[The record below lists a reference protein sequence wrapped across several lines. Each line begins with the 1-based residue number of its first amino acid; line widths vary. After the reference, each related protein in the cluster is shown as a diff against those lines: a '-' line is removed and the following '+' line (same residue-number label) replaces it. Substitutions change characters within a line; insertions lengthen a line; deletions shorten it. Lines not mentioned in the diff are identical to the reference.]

1 MTAASKKCEC
11 KKGTSYVCSKG
22 CSNYGTDGKSCKKN
36 SDCKIK
42 KKGRSDYENEYYYQ
56 KYMKY
61 KSKYQILK
69 NKLGGAAFTEMN
81 YNFIIRNIKTKDSRI
96 LDSDKKTVQY
106 IYFKNGY
113 DKLTDLRITDATRDA
128 IFQSG
133 KEQFKKFQAY
143 SKNKMVQ
150 SFYKKEKDKDKEL
163 TKIKSSAP
171 GYNKMKRHFNDFI
184 KHFKLK
190 TIPGQ
195 VPLLEVDSQ
204 IFGDFINLSTRDLN
218 KILDKFDEK
227 KYFGIEN
234 KKFLKL
240 DTRGLRNLNNNLA
253 KLKSEL
259 SDTSSDKFKEAYKKF
274 SEKIPGNPGEIKF
287 SKKRKVMYNGV
298 EYEIL
303 KLDEKINDDIKKIK
317 QEKKDAKKEGD
328 DKLEKFKADLES
340 DAAFVS
346 NLDLS
351 SLKVIEAGTRTSGTS
366 GSTGSVNTSAFT
378 SGAVSGTSKL
388 ESYVKLLKKI
398 KQAPLLALE
407 ARFIIMDLPSVAS
420 TLGVDDT
427 LNFTNLFNTHKKN
440 IKEIVKGL
448 VDENMINNSSDLDRL
463 VSENIISAADKNEI
477 LGTSSS
483 GASSTGTSG
492 ASTSGASTSGA
503 STSGA
508 STSGCPPCPTCPP
521 VTAGTGTGAG
531 AGTAGA
537 GAGAGTA
544 GACAG
549 TTALLA
555 NLANLAK
562 LQNTIN
568 GMSYDMENLTK
579 KMNKHKKNSRMY
591 LKLSLELAKHIEKSK
606 KYGFRLN

>member
-36 SDCKIK
+36 SDCKVK
-42 KKGRSDYENEYYYQ
+42 KNGRSDYENEYYYQ

-81 YNFIIRNIKTKDSRI
+81 YNFIIRNIKTKDTRI

-163 TKIKSSAP
+163 TKIKNSAP

-190 TIPGQ
+190 TKPGPI
-195 VPLLEVDSQ
+195 PLLEVDSQ
-204 IFGDFINLSTRDLN
+204 IFGDFINLPTRDLN

-240 DTRGLRNLNNNLA
+240 GSRGLSNLNDNLA
-253 KLKSEL
+253 NLKSEL

-287 SKKRKVMYNGV
+287 SKKRKVMYNDV

-351 SLKVIEAGTRTSGTS
+351 SLKVVKAGTRTSGAS
-366 GSTGSVNTSAFT
+366 SSTGSVNTSAFT
-378 SGAVSGTSKL
+378 SGATSGTKL
-388 ESYVKLLKKI
+388 ESYVKLLKQI
-398 KQAPLLALE
+398 KHAQLLALE

-483 GASSTGTSG
+483 TTGSTGSTGSSG
-492 ASTSGASTSGA
+492 ASTTGSIGISTA
-503 STSGA
+503 R
-508 STSGCPPCPTCPP
+508 CPPCPACPP
-521 VTAGTGTGAG
+521 VTIGTYSGSCSGTVAS
-531 AGTAGA
+531 
-537 GAGAGTA
+537 
-544 GACAG
+544 
-549 TTALLA
+549 LA
-555 NLANLAK
+555 NLEK
-562 LQNTIN
+562 TIN

>member
-11 KKGTSYVCSKG
+11 KKGTSYVCSKA

-36 SDCKIK
+36 SDCKVK

-81 YNFIIRNIKTKDSRI
+81 YNFIIRNIKTKDPRI

-190 TIPGQ
+190 TIPGP

-240 DTRGLRNLNNNLA
+240 GTRGLRNLNNNLA

-287 SKKRKVMYNGV
+287 SKTRKVKYNGV
-298 EYEIL
+298 EYEIS
-303 KLDEKINDDIKKIK
+303 KLDEKINEDIKQIN

-351 SLKVIEAGTRTSGTS
+351 SLKVVKAGTRTSGAS
-366 GSTGSVNTSAFT
+366 SSTGSVNTSAFT
-378 SGAVSGTSKL
+378 SGATSGTKL

-398 KQAPLLALE
+398 RLVPLSALE
-407 ARFIIMDLPSVAS
+407 ARFIIMDLPREAS

-448 VDENMINNSSDLDRL
+448 VDENSDFDLDRL

-492 ASTSGASTSGA
+492 ASTT
-503 STSGA
+503 GA

-521 VTAGTGTGAG
+521 VTAGTGAGAGAGAG

-537 GAGAGTA
+537 GAGAA
-544 GACAG
+544 GAG
-549 TTALLA
+549 YGS
-555 NLANLAK
+555 LANLAK

-568 GMSYDMENLTK
+568 GMSYDMENLRK
-579 KMNKHKKNSRMY
+579 ELNKHKKNSRMY
-591 LKLSLELAKHIEKSK
+591 LKLSLELAKHIEKNQ
-606 KYGFRLN
+606 KYGIRLN